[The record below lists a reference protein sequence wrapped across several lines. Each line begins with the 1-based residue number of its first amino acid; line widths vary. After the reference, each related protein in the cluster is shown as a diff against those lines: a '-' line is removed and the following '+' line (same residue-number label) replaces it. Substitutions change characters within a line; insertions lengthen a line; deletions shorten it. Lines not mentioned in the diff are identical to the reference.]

1 MPLNESKW
9 LACLDNCKNLS
20 DSFQYKSKSLKTKPS
35 SEVKKKNPHRPHP
48 LHIAKQFQKQLE
60 AGTVNKAELA
70 RRHRMSRARVTQIMN
85 LLKLSPEIREE
96 ILNLPDK
103 EQRFF
108 TERELRKIAGLSS
121 PKKQILAF
129 INLKSGIY

>member
-1 MPLNESKW
+1 
-9 LACLDNCKNLS
+9 
-20 DSFQYKSKSLKTKPS
+20 
-35 SEVKKKNPHRPHP
+35 
-48 LHIAKQFQKQLE
+48 
-60 AGTVNKAELA
+60 
-70 RRHRMSRARVTQIMN
+70 MN

-108 TERELRKIAGLSS
+108 TERKLRKIAGLSS

-129 INLKSGIY
+129 MNLKSGID